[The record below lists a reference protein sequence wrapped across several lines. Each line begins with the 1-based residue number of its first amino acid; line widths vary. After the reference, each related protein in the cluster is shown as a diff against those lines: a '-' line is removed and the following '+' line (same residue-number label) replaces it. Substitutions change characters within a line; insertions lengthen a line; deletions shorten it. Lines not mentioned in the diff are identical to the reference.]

1 MIDFIKVLRNYEVI
15 AQLPEN
21 CFDLVLQ
28 IEKKFLAGELPCVTK
43 APTITQSFF
52 KFLNG
57 KSPEES
63 YELLRV
69 VRDEQKTSTELNY
82 IPTGKVVYNLCLLLF
97 SSYWSDTIYKY
108 V

>member
-1 MIDFIKVLRNYEVI
+1 MV

-28 IEKKFLAGELPCVTK
+28 IEKKFLAGELPYASK

-57 KSPEES
+57 KHPEES
-63 YELLRV
+63 YELLRS
-69 VRDEQKTSTELNY
+69 VRD
-82 IPTGKVVYNLCLLLF
+82 G
-97 SSYWSDTIYKY
+97 
-108 V
+108 

>member
-1 MIDFIKVLRNYEVI
+1 LIYFIKVLRNYEVI

-82 IPTGKVVYNLCLLLF
+82 IPTGKVVYNFLF
-97 SSYWSDTIYKY
+97 IAFFFVLFGHYI
-108 V
+108 